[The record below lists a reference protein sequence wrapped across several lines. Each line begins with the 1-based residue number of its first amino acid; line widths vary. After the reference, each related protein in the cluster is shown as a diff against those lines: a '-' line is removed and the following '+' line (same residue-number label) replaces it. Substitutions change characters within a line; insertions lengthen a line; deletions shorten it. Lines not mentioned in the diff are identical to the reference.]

1 MRLSVIIHKVFS
13 KIGRVYRKSYFR
25 AYTKCPHKDFNIL
38 GKIMLINKNI
48 KIGRNVT
55 IYQDCM
61 FFGDGLIEIGDNVDV
76 GSGTVIYASKFGGGN
91 YRKQY

>member
-13 KIGRVYRKSYFR
+13 KIGRAYRKSYFR
-25 AYTKCPHKDFNIL
+25 TYTKCPHKDFNIL

-76 GSGTVIYASKFGGGN
+76 GSGTVIYASKFGGG
-91 YRKQY
+91 